1 MAWCDF
7 ADYLPTCRGV
17 KLVGSHV
24 GLHNSLVYSKVSSVK
39 CVRLTMAKPRQE
51 SIKSRD
57 GPRLLRV
64 VELYVKEG
72 RAAARQQ

>member
-1 MAWCDF
+1 
-7 ADYLPTCRGV
+7 
-17 KLVGSHV
+17 
-24 GLHNSLVYSKVSSVK
+24 
-39 CVRLTMAKPRQE
+39 MAKPRQE

-72 RAAARQQ
+72 RAAAREQ